1 MLKNLYKLFSK
12 KLMMNDLTL
21 VIPAKN
27 EGETLPLV
35 LESLKKLNLKIII
48 SLKNDDLE
56 TINSIIKN
64 ENIKIY
70 FQSGEGYGNSLREA
84 IDSCETKYFCIF
96 NADGSFDPKYLQQMM
111 DTCKNNLDFVFASR
125 YMTDGGSDDD
135 TIITKLGNFIFT
147 KIGNIFFS
155 IKISDILYTFLLGK
169 TVSFKKLNLKSKDF
183 SLCVEMPIKAKRLGM
198 NFTDSPSYERK
209 RIAGI
214 KKVSEFKDG
223 LKILFYMIKSFFK
236 IV

>member
-1 MLKNLYKLFSK
+1 MKNL
-12 KLMMNDLTL
+12 TL
-21 VIPAKN
+21 IIPAKA
-27 EGETLPLV
+27 EADSLPNVLEEIKNFDCSVIVV
-35 LESLKKLNLKIII
+35 LES
-48 SLKNDDLE
+48 SDTD
-56 TINSIIKN
+56 TIKAIKN
-64 ENIKIY
+64 FNIKIVY
-70 FQSGEGYGNSLREA
+70 QSGKGYGNA
-84 IDSCETKYFCIF
+84 IIEGINNVKTDYLCVF

>member
-1 MLKNLYKLFSK
+1 MKNL
-12 KLMMNDLTL
+12 TL
-21 VIPAKN
+21 IIPAKA
-27 EGETLPLV
+27 EADSLPNVLEEIKNFDCSIMVV
-35 LESLKKLNLKIII
+35 LESSDIDTINATKNYNLKIV
-48 SLKNDDLE
+48 
-56 TINSIIKN
+56 
-64 ENIKIY
+64 Y
-70 FQSGEGYGNSLREA
+70 QSGKGYGDA
-84 IDSCETKYFCIF
+84 IIEGINNVKTDYLCVF

-169 TVSFKKLNLKSKDF
+169 TVSFKKLNLKSNDF
-183 SLCVEMPIKAKRLGM
+183 CLCVEMPIKAKRLGM

-223 LKILFYMIKSFFK
+223 LKILFYMIKSFFR
-236 IV
+236 II

>member
-1 MLKNLYKLFSK
+1 MKNL
-12 KLMMNDLTL
+12 TL
-21 VIPAKN
+21 IIPAKA
-27 EGETLPLV
+27 EADSLPNVLEEIKNFDCSVIVV
-35 LESLKKLNLKIII
+35 LESSDTDTIKAIKNYNLKIV
-48 SLKNDDLE
+48 
-56 TINSIIKN
+56 
-64 ENIKIY
+64 Y
-70 FQSGEGYGNSLREA
+70 QSGKGYGDA
-84 IDSCETKYFCIF
+84 IIEGINNVKTDYLCVF

-169 TVSFKKLNLKSKDF
+169 TESFKKLNLKSKDF
-183 SLCVEMPIKAKRLGM
+183 CLCVEMPIKAKRLDM

-223 LKILFYMIKSFFK
+223 LKILFYMIKSFFR